1 MEWTIWLVVAVALGI
16 AELLSLTFVLL
27 MVAGGAAAA
36 AVAAGLGAPLE
47 IQGLVFVAVS
57 TLSLILVRPVAKKWR
72 EGHVNAA
79 DSIGLEA
86 LKGGPALVLERVD
99 NHGGL
104 VKVDGDVWTARA
116 FDGDQ
121 VLEPGEE
128 VNVVEIR
135 GATALVWRQT

>member
-1 MEWTIWLVVAVALGI
+1 MTESEPLETFPEDDWSRALAVVAHPDDMEYG
-16 AELLSLTFVLL
+16 
-27 MVAGGAAAA
+27 AAA